1 MSSETRGIFAR
12 AIAAAALTI
21 LAGAALA
28 GCAEGAAETPG
39 AQQSVI
45 EDVAFYPACGN
56 ETLTLDG
63 TTWYSLASDATEG
76 FPVPLALGS
85 ADTWPSKGTSRS
97 MRAVVAPGP
106 GDDTG
111 TLVIYDGGYAYF
123 RSDNGD
129 LTRWLTTEKTE
140 YAFVC

>member
-1 MSSETRGIFAR
+1 MRR
-12 AIAAAALTI
+12 LRLAIAATI
-21 LAGAALA
+21 VTIAIGATLA
-28 GCAEGAAETPG
+28 GCAGPAAETPG
-39 AQQSVI
+39 TQQSVI

-63 TTWYSLASDATEG
+63 VTWYSLASDATEG
-76 FPVPLALGS
+76 FPVPLALGN
-85 ADTWPSKGTSRS
+85 ADQWPSVGTSRS

-111 TLVIYDGGYAYF
+111 ALVIYDGGYAYF
-123 RSDNGD
+123 RSDNGE
-129 LTRWLTTEKTE
+129 LTRWLTTEKIE